1 MARARRLPGWGWL
14 EWGVVAQTAMPALM
28 FVPGLGGA
36 RTLTRVA
43 AFGIALAA
51 WGATVLGGRRSTG
64 RAFPPAIWLAG
75 CAGWIGV
82 MVVHPNT
89 NSLLSGGAAAMLN
102 LAILS
107 PAFWGGPA
115 VRDSRQLGRLMA
127 ILLAC
132 NAASTVVG
140 IGQYYQ
146 PERFRPPSI
155 PLLSIKEGVEEQLS
169 FTTADGRRVL
179 RLCGLTDTPGAAG
192 AAGSIACLVGL
203 CWALRPVAAWKRIAC
218 LGLSLAGAAVVYL
231 GQARLPLATLAIG
244 LMGLVGLL
252 AYRGDRR
259 RAGLLAVA
267 ATAVLGL
274 GLLWVFRSAGEG
286 AVERFRTLLD
296 ERPGELIYA
305 NRGHFLEDLLR
316 NKIWEYPLGAGL
328 GRWGMVYLYFG
339 DRAGGA
345 ARGELYAEVQWTAWV
360 LDGGIPLMVGYG
372 VAVVLALANSARVA
386 RTCPDESVGFWAA
399 AVCALGLNVLA
410 ATFGSMPF
418 IGPDGVQFW
427 ALMAAVHAADRRARL
442 AAVGAPIVVPGKK
455 RRRR

>member
-1 MARARRLPGWGWL
+1 MAKGRRPPGWGWL
-14 EWGVVAQTAMPALM
+14 EWAVVAQTAMPALM
-28 FVPGLGGA
+28 FVPGLGGV

-51 WGATVLGGRRSTG
+51 WGASIWGGRRSPG

-75 CAGWIGV
+75 CGAWLGL

-115 VRDSRQLGRLMA
+115 LRSPKQLGRLMT

-132 NAASTVVG
+132 NAASTAVG

-192 AAGSIACLVGL
+192 SAGSIACLVGL
-203 CWALRPVAAWKRIAC
+203 CWALRPIPWWRRGVC

-231 GQARLPLATLAIG
+231 GQARLPLVTLAIG

-267 ATAVLGL
+267 ATSVLGL

-286 AVERFRTLLD
+286 AVERFRTFLD

-305 NRGHFLEDLLR
+305 NRGHFLEDLLQR
-316 NKIWEYPLGAGL
+316 KIWEYPLGAGL

-339 DRAGGA
+339 DRAAGA

-372 VAVVLALANSARVA
+372 VAVVLALANAARVA
-386 RTCPDESVGFWAA
+386 RTCPDEAVGYWAA

-427 ALMAAVHAADRRARL
+427 ALMAAVHAADQRARL
-442 AAVGAPIVVPGKK
+442 EAVDDPAGPPK
-455 RRRR
+455 RRRRR